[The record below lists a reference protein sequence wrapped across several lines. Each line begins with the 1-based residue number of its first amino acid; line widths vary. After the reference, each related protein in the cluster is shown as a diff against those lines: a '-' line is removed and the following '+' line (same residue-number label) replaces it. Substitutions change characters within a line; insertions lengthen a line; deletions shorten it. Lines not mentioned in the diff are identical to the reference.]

1 MYFSE
6 NAKIHADQEYYMLHH
21 AVIREKKSTIEL
33 RVIFDALSQ
42 ALNELSLNDCLHSGP
57 NLNPEIL
64 TLLLQFRNKQTADRV
79 GTFMN
84 FSETRS
90 YKFSSVFMEKE
101 RLKIKEIFRLKF

>member
-1 MYFSE
+1 M
-6 NAKIHADQEYYMLHH
+6 
-21 AVIREKKSTIEL
+21 REKKSTIEL

-42 ALNELSLNDCLHSGP
+42 ALNELSLNDCLHLGP
-57 NLNPEIL
+57 NLNPEIV
-64 TLLLQFRNKQTADRV
+64 TLFLQFRNKQTAMTADRV

-101 RLKIKEIFRLKF
+101 RLRIKDIFRLKF